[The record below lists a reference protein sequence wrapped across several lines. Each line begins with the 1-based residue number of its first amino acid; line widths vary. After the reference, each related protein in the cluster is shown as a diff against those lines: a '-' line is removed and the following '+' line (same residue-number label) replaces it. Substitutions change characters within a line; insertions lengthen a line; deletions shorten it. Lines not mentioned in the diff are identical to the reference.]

1 MTHNSPFMALARGLR
16 FACSVALVPAVLLGA
31 LGCSVQI
38 PALAQETVSTS
49 GQSLQGTWLSRVAL
63 PGGDFQ
69 THEIG
74 TYYPDGSYTG
84 ANVDPS
90 HSAHVGVWLRSGDR
104 KFVGTITFFTHD
116 EKGVFN
122 GIVKARL
129 IMTLAEDG
137 QSYDAVV
144 ERVVMDT
151 AGRELQ
157 VISGIRGHSVRVNVE
172 LQKNP
177 PVE

>member
-1 MTHNSPFMALARGLR
+1 MRHY
-16 FACSVALVPAVLLGA
+16 VLLGA
-31 LGCSVQI
+31 LACLAQM
-38 PALAQETVSTS
+38 PALAQETLSTS
-49 GQSLQGTWLSRVAL
+49 GQSLQGTWISRIAL

-69 THEIG
+69 TFEIG

-84 ANVDPS
+84 ANVDLS
-90 HSAHVGVWLRSGDR
+90 HSTHIGVWLRIGDR
-104 KFVGTITFFTHD
+104 KFAGTITFFTHD

-122 GIVKARL
+122 GIVKARA
-129 IMTLAEDG
+129 IATLAEDG
-137 QSYDAVV
+137 QSYDSMV

-157 VISGIRGHSVRVNVE
+157 VISGIRGRSTRVNVE

-177 PVE
+177 AQ